1 MVLCNVAQAFA
12 SRYALLIMSGI
23 TKFGRSPSGNHGI
36 AGVWPQSSH
45 RTTSASGF
53 PAANA
58 LI

>member
-1 MVLCNVAQAFA
+1 MVRCNFARTFA
-12 SRYALLIMSGI
+12 SRYAPLIMPGI
-23 TKFGRSPSGNHGI
+23 NETSRSPSGNHGT

-45 RTTSASGF
+45 RTTSASGS